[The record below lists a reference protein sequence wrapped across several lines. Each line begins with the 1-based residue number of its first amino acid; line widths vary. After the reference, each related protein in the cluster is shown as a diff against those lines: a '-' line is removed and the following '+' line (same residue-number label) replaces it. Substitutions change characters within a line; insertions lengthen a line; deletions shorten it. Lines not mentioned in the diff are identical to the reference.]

1 MARVRS
7 AAQRAP
13 QTVEQATAL
22 LARFADASA
31 QIDALEAQRAAS
43 LAQINGAADACIVPL
58 AAELKDI
65 AKQLKPWWAASIEEL
80 TAGRR
85 KSIELGGCTIG
96 YRISPPKVVHEHGKD
111 GDAALKL
118 LGTDYAERG
127 VRISYALDKPGIL
140 KVLDEQAALEGD
152 AVPEMSLAS
161 LGFASKQAEEF
172 FIDVIAPQPIVS
184 AAGDGMSNA

>member
-13 QTVEQATAL
+13 QTVEQATEL

-96 YRISPPKVVHEHGKD
+96 YRISPPKVVHEHGRD
-111 GDAALKL
+111 GDAALVL
-118 LGTDYAERG
+118 LGTNYADRA
-127 VRISYALDKPGIL
+127 VRVSYALDKPGVL
-140 KVLDEQAALEGD
+140 KLLDEQALLEGD
-152 AVPEMSLAS
+152 AVPDVSIAS
-161 LGFASKQAEEF
+161 LGFAARQVEEF
-172 FIDVIAPQPIVS
+172 FIDVIAPQPIALGASGDVS
-184 AAGDGMSNA
+184 HA

>member
-1 MARVRS
+1 MARLRS

-13 QTVEQATAL
+13 QTVQQATDL
-22 LARFADASA
+22 LNRFADVSA

-43 LAQINGAADACIVPL
+43 LAQVNGAADTCIVPL

-80 TAGRR
+80 TAGKR

-96 YRISPPKVVHEHGKD
+96 YRISPPKVTHDHGKD
-111 GDAALKL
+111 GDAAQVL
-118 LGTDYAERG
+118 LGTEYEQRG

-140 KVLDEQAALEGD
+140 KVLDEQALLEGD
-152 AVPEMSLAS
+152 AVPEVSLAS
-161 LGFASKQAEEF
+161 LGFASKQTEDF
-172 FIDVIAPQPIVS
+172 FIDVLAPAPIALN
-184 AAGDGMSNA
+184 AGSDPVT